1 MMDPVLLTFLMAF
14 VTEVLKPMVNRAAEI
29 YVEKKLEK
37 GDEVLPNFFSLLFNA
52 IRKKPELRKAAEQVR
67 DNPSNPMAQ
76 LDLQKQL
83 QRLVMEEPAIA
94 LQLQKLVNLNKYL
107 APMNS
112 ITPDQIVQA
121 LAPFKDRKTKTPL
134 QMDVGYSLFV
144 LAIEVRD
151 LDYTAFPY
159 LRDDPKTVA
168 ESIQYKALVAM
179 AAYAAFVLMRDE
191 GIEAALAEL
200 PDDHILRPFRDFFHS
215 SDAQHLRNAISTGSY
230 WILPSYLS
238 FFDGDWG
245 AFVETSQFFDVC
257 NRIRRFYELLSQ

>member
-1 MMDPVLLTFLMAF
+1 MMDPVLLAFLTTLAM
-14 VTEVLKPMVNRAAEI
+14 VMVNRAAEI
-29 YVEKKLEK
+29 PVEKAYEA
-37 GDEVLPNFFSLLFNA
+37 LPSFFSLLFNA
-52 IRKKPELRKAAEQVR
+52 IRKKPELRKAVEQVSK
-67 DNPSNPMAQ
+67 NPSDPMTQ

-121 LAPFKDRKTKTPL
+121 LAPFQDRKTKTPL

-159 LRDDPKTVA
+159 LRNDPKTA

-179 AAYAAFVLMRDE
+179 IAYAAFVLMRDE

-230 WILPSYLS
+230 WILPPYLS

-245 AFVETSQFFDVC
+245 AFVKSSQFFDVC
-257 NRIRRFYELLSQ
+257 NRIRRFYERV